1 MKKLISSLLA
11 ACMCLGVF
19 INLGSLSINAQEL
32 YWPTLKNEFTET
44 KKVTNSFIDENGHN
58 IIQYDNGVE
67 VEYITQDEI
76 IIRDKNNVLGA
87 DLNIGNQTR
96 AVGWVVI
103 GKAIFSAIGVCSS
116 IQYVT
121 GFDICRIALSY
132 LASPPPNSTYTVS
145 AYQHAEHI
153 PGCYPSSMPEC
164 IRYWYEYKLTRV
176 S

>member
-19 INLGSLSINAQEL
+19 INLGSLSINAQEF

-44 KKVTNSFIDENGHN
+44 KKVTNSYIDENGHK

-76 IIRDKNNVLGA
+76 IIRDKDNVFGA
-87 DLNIGNQTR
+87 DLNVDKQTR
-96 AVGWVVI
+96 AISWILI
-103 GKAIFSAIGVCSS
+103 GKVIISAISTCGS
-116 IQYVT
+116 IDYVT
-121 GFDICRIALSY
+121 GFDLCRIALSY
-132 LASPPPNSTYTVS
+132 LASPPPNSTYNVY
-145 AYQHAEHI
+145 AYKHAEHI
-153 PGCYPSSMPEC
+153 PGCYPSSRPEC